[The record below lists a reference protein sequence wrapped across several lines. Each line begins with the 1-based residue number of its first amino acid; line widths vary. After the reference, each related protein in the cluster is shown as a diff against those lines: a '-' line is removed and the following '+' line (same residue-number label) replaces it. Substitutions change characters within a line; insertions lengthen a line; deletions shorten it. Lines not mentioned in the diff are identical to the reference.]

1 MRAPILRT
9 ELLAIVR
16 PVLYIAFLFVLIQ
29 WWMGDFAAAQSP
41 GEAVGGDAAEVV
53 ESEKITVLSVYKS
66 GGWVMHV
73 LLLCSI
79 ATIAAIVYCFI
90 RLSAK
95 KMCPDGINDSMVR
108 LMQSRDVGGAYSL
121 CNENP
126 NSYCNVVS
134 SALLKVNFDRDRA
147 NKESMDQA
155 AGEAIDYEETEQMQW
170 VNYLNVFATIAPM
183 IGLFGTVLG
192 MMQSFGD
199 LSAGKSEP
207 ADLAG
212 GINAAMGTTAGGLFV
227 GIPAMFF
234 YFFFRNRLM
243 SIMSTVQKRAS
254 FAIDV
259 LSGEVK
265 LSEEGAPEG

>member
-1 MRAPILRT
+1 MTKMPIKRHKLLTMMRPILYI
-9 ELLAIVR
+9 LIV
-16 PVLYIAFLFVLIQ
+16 FLFSQ
-29 WWMGDFAAAQSP
+29 WWLTDF
-41 GEAVGGDAAEVV
+41 VAAELTDQSGNTSTQQSD
-53 ESEKITVLSVYKS
+53 EITVLSVYKS

-79 ATIAAIVYCFI
+79 ATIAVIVYCFI

-95 KMCPDGINDSMVR
+95 KMCPEGINDSMIR
-108 LMQSRDVGGAYSL
+108 LMQSRDVSGAYAL
-121 CNENP
+121 CNENT
-126 NSYCNVVS
+126 NSFSNVLS
-134 SALLKVNFDRDRA
+134 AALLKVNFERDRA
-147 NKESMDQA
+147 NKDSMDQA
-155 AGEAIDYEETEQMQW
+155 AGEELDYEETSQMQW
-170 VNYLNVFATIAPM
+170 VTYLNVFATIAPM

-212 GINAAMGTTAGGLFV
+212 GINSAMGTTAGGLFV

-243 SIMSTVQKRAS
+243 GIMSLIQKRAG
-254 FAIDV
+254 FALDV
-259 LSGEVK
+259 LSGEVR
-265 LSEEGAPEG
+265 LSDEGAPEG